1 MLSPARRDGDV
12 MRRTRHDH
20 PFVVE
25 VGALCRA
32 PGSRR
37 EVSVEGEIADL
48 AVSFS
53 RVPEGAPIQL
63 EGILESVHEG
73 VLFTGS
79 VRARWQGDCRRC
91 LGPASGE
98 IVAEVR
104 ELCAEGLDDEL
115 VYRIDSDELDLEP
128 IVHDACILELPLAPL
143 CREGCLGLCPDC
155 GADRNLEPC
164 SCGPREDPRWAPLV
178 LLGGGAGP
186 ASSSGHGAA
195 ASGPV
200 QRRGGRRPPVRRA
213 GR

>member
-1 MLSPARRDGDV
+1 

-25 VGALCRA
+25 VGAIRRA

-37 EVSVEGEIADL
+37 EVRIEGEMTEL

-53 RVPEGAPIQL
+53 SVPERSAVCFEGA
-63 EGILESVHEG
+63 LESVHEG
-73 VLFTGS
+73 VLVTGT
-79 VRARWQGDCRRC
+79 VRARWEGSCRRC
-91 LGPASGE
+91 LEPASGE
-98 IVAEVR
+98 IVAHVR

-115 VYRIDSDELDLEP
+115 VYALDGDELDLEP

-155 GADRNLEPC
+155 GADRNFEQC
-164 SCGPREDPRWAPLV
+164 ACGSRDDPRRAPLV

-186 ASSSGHGAA
+186 AGQPGHGAGGSA
-195 ASGPV
+195 TARGSDGH
-200 QRRGGRRPPVRRA
+200 RRSVHRPGR
-213 GR
+213 